1 MEILARHKY
10 LLLLL
15 ALVAMLIWSSFAHRL
30 PIRPVVTEVLAMVV
44 LVTVF
49 LVVFTRRRERAVALA
64 IVVMAMALRWSR
76 YIFPPQEG
84 STLQPTIFHGLVAVF
99 LAFAVYVILRNIFAE
114 KNVTADEVLGTVCGY
129 FIAAALCSHVY
140 AVVELAAPGS
150 FAFAPALA
158 KQAASWDGRVAIF
171 NYFSLVT
178 LTTMGY
184 GDVTPLRG
192 PATALA
198 TVEVVF
204 GQFYIAIVVA
214 QLVGIQLAQA
224 MTPNNDGKS

>member
-1 MEILARHKY
+1 MGILARHKY

-49 LVVFTRRRERAVALA
+49 LVVFTRRRERTVALA

-84 STLQPTIFHGLVAVF
+84 SILQPAVFHVLVAVF
-99 LAFAVYVILRNIFAE
+99 LALAVFVILHNIFAE
-114 KNVTADEVLGTVCGY
+114 KSVTRDQVLGTVCGY
-129 FIAAALCSHVY
+129 FIAGALWSHVY
-140 AVVELAAPGS
+140 ALVELAAPGS
-150 FAFAPALA
+150 FALTPELA
-158 KQAASWDGRVAIF
+158 KQAMSWDGRVAIF

-184 GDVTPLRG
+184 GDVTPLHG

-198 TVEVVF
+198 VIEVVF

-214 QLVGIQLAQA
+214 QLVGIQLAQS
-224 MTPNNDGKS
+224 MRPKSDRES

>member
-1 MEILARHKY
+1 MFARNKY

-15 ALVAMLIWSSFAHRL
+15 VLVAMLIWTSFAHRL
-30 PIRPVVTEVLAMVV
+30 PIRPVVTEVFAMVV

-49 LVVFTRRRERAVALA
+49 LVVFTRRRERTVALA

-84 STLQPTIFHGLVAVF
+84 NILQPAVFHVLVVVF
-99 LAFAVYVILRNIFAE
+99 LALAVFVILHNILAE
-114 KNVTADEVLGTVCGY
+114 KSVTRDEVLGTVCGY
-129 FIAAALCSHVY
+129 FIAGALWSHIY

-150 FAFAPALA
+150 FAFTPELA
-158 KQAASWDGRVAIF
+158 KQAASWDGGVAIF

-184 GDVTPLRG
+184 GDVTPLHG

-198 TVEVVF
+198 VVEVVF

-214 QLVGIQLAQA
+214 QLVGIQLAQS
-224 MTPNNDGKS
+224 MRPKSDRES